1 MRRPRIGMP
10 HPPAM
15 RKSSAAT
22 ILPPPRTGY
31 VSLAESGFLYQ
42 RFRHPGLEY
51 RNFAMKYQVDPW
63 RLINLIYRNYDQV
76 NCPEFFDDGFRNCVD
91 FVLEPLWM

>member
-1 MRRPRIGMP
+1 MRRTRNVMP

-15 RKSSAAT
+15 RKFSAAT

-51 RNFAMKYQVDPW
+51 RDLAMKYQVDPW
-63 RLINLIYRNYDQV
+63 RLINFTYRSYDEV
-76 NCPEFFDDGFRNCVD
+76 NCVD
-91 FVLEPLWM
+91 FLLEPLRV